1 MPKVGKC
8 TLLIHYLLIT
18 LCLASC
24 SNKSSSEDLTKE
36 IQNVS
41 SWSATAHM
49 VGDAWIH
56 GAVPKKYA
64 QKTLKKA
71 QEEILKERDN
81 IVKLQISQQAIQQHK
96 TVLVSEVLLLANK
109 TEKMSIAIAQTN
121 RAEVQKSLEELEAE
135 SKVLNRLRKIP
146 E

>member
-1 MPKVGKC
+1 
-8 TLLIHYLLIT
+8 
-18 LCLASC
+18 
-24 SNKSSSEDLTKE
+24 
-36 IQNVS
+36 
-41 SWSATAHM
+41 M

>member
-1 MPKVGKC
+1 MLWLTSC
-8 TLLIHYLLIT
+8 T
-18 LCLASC
+18 S
-24 SNKSSSEDLTKE
+24 SSSSEEMAKE
-36 IQNVS
+36 VQNVS

-81 IVKLQISQQAIQQHK
+81 IVKLQTSQLTIKEHK
-96 TVLVSEVLLLANK
+96 SVLASKLLLLANK
-109 TEKMSIAIAQTN
+109 TEKISIAIAKTN

-135 SKVLNRLRKIP
+135 SRLLNRLRNKP

>member
-1 MPKVGKC
+1 MPEVGKC
-8 TLLIHYLLIT
+8 KFLILIIF
-18 LCLASC
+18 CLTSC
-24 SNKSSSEDLTKE
+24 TSKSSSEEMTKE
-36 IQNVS
+36 IQNVY

-56 GAVPKKYA
+56 DAVPKKYA

-81 IVKLQISQQAIQQHK
+81 IVKLQTSQQTIQQHK
-96 TVLVSEVLLLANK
+96 SLLLSEVLLLANQ
-109 TEKMSIAIAQTN
+109 TEKISTAIAQAN
-121 RAEVQKSLEELEAE
+121 RAQVQKSLEELEAE
-135 SKVLNRLRKIP
+135 SKALNRLRKIP

>member
-1 MPKVGKC
+1 M
-8 TLLIHYLLIT
+8 
-18 LCLASC
+18 
-24 SNKSSSEDLTKE
+24 TKE
-36 IQNVS
+36 IQNVY

-56 GAVPKKYA
+56 DAVPKKYA

-81 IVKLQISQQAIQQHK
+81 IVKLQTSQQTIQQHK
-96 TVLVSEVLLLANK
+96 SLLLSEVLLLANQ
-109 TEKMSIAIAQTN
+109 TEKISTAIAQAN
-121 RAEVQKSLEELEAE
+121 RAQVQKSLEELEAE
-135 SKVLNRLRKIP
+135 SKALNRLRKIP